1 MRCRWEPS
9 TPTRQKLIEP
19 ANRVI
24 GDAGEDIGE
33 PSLRVDVVEP
43 CRLDQRVGDRGA
55 LATAIRAA
63 EEPRFTPER
72 YTTQRPFRG
81 FAREADSAI
90 VEEAGERAPAAQH
103 VVDGLRNVV
112 VAGNLGELRVQPLVK
127 FGHSSL
133 SGADEHPG
141 RRCADLGCVRRSR

>member
-1 MRCRWEPS
+1 M
-9 TPTRQKLIEP
+9 
-19 ANRVI
+19 I

-90 VEEAGERAPAAQH
+90 VEEAGERAPAVSIGVQKGPPIGVQKGPRLSSGVTGMAG
-103 VVDGLRNVV
+103 VPFAL
-112 VAGNLGELRVQPLVK
+112 VA
-127 FGHSSL
+127 
-133 SGADEHPG
+133 A
-141 RRCADLGCVRRSR
+141 